1 MLAVVGP
8 QYLPRAGHEQTP
20 CEIKVFPGSSLTHD
34 YCEWFVRKSSSTE
47 LWLVTTHVP
56 WAWIPFLAISCMLIM
71 VREPRFFYVYLATVM
86 MAAWAGK
93 PKQAALAAKPNLRR
107 LRCCRRP
114 FFPTSRLHLQCSLI
128 LSPNFSYFDLYRP
141 FVSISGKFGDDL
153 WWFTV
158 ALLTL
163 RLGTCAPWCA
173 MQVSSLSGKVVDKLS
188 KPLSRSQ
195 QIFPSSRMV

>member
-1 MLAVVGP
+1 MFLGP
-8 QYLPRAGHEQTP
+8 GYHFWLFLVCSSWWESPGFSMSTWPLWCWLPG
-20 CEIKVFPGSSLTHD
+20 PGSPNGL
-34 YCEWFVRKSSSTE
+34 R
-47 LWLVTTHVP
+47 
-56 WAWIPFLAISCMLIM
+56 
-71 VREPRFFYVYLATVM
+71 
-86 MAAWAGK
+86 
-93 PKQAALAAKPNLRR
+93 AAKPNPPNLRR

-114 FFPTSRLHLQCSLI
+114 FLPTSRLHLQCSLI

-188 KPLSRSQ
+188 KPLSRYFLRPGWFHSLTYL
-195 QIFPSSRMV
+195 IGI